1 MVVRGTPGSTYY
13 YEIGE
18 NDYSQGAEG
27 QWLLADAQAVSMTA
41 HAGSNMMRGISDSAY
56 ILPAE
61 VDSET
66 GVAVTNYGL
75 NNNAFRKLSGPGWMG
90 YNRSYLPLPE
100 KMAGTNFSMTFTD
113 VDGTTD
119 TIGYEA
125 FINDC
130 DGDDFY
136 DLSGRRT
143 APTAKGVIVRKGRKV
158 LK

>member
-1 MVVRGTPGSTYY
+1 
-13 YEIGE
+13 
-18 NDYSQGAEG
+18 
-27 QWLLADAQAVSMTA
+27 
-41 HAGSNMMRGISDSAY
+41 MMRGISDSAY

-119 TIGYEA
+119 TIGYE
-125 FINDC
+125 DK
-130 DGDDFY
+130 Y
-136 DLSGRRT
+136 ERRYVT
-143 APTAKGVIVRKGRKV
+143 TTQSVHAVTRLRPRELMARI
-158 LK
+158 LFNI